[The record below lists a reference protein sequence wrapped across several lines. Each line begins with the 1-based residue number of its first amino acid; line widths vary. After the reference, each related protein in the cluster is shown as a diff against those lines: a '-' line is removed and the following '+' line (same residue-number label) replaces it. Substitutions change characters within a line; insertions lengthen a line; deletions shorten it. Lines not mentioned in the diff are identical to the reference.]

1 MITDVKGYVFN
12 LLSFKGMTF
21 AQRKNMIVS
30 DFENG
35 YMEIDI
41 CFPLKQVIGDV
52 GHWGRSFLAHFLE
65 IANNLGEIQ

>member
-30 DFENG
+30 DFENE
-35 YMEIDI
+35 YMEIDVALDCI
-41 CFPLKQVIGDV
+41 DMLIEL
-52 GHWGRSFLAHFLE
+52 SL
-65 IANNLGEIQ
+65 

>member
-30 DFENG
+30 DF
-35 YMEIDI
+35 
-41 CFPLKQVIGDV
+41 
-52 GHWGRSFLAHFLE
+52 
-65 IANNLGEIQ
+65 

>member
-1 MITDVKGYVFN
+1 MITDVEGYVFN

-35 YMEIDI
+35 YMEIDVALDCI
-41 CFPLKQVIGDV
+41 DMLIEL
-52 GHWGRSFLAHFLE
+52 SL
-65 IANNLGEIQ
+65 

>member
-1 MITDVKGYVFN
+1 MVFDIIIYVKGYVSN

-35 YMEIDI
+35 YMEIDVALDCI
-41 CFPLKQVIGDV
+41 DMLIEL
-52 GHWGRSFLAHFLE
+52 SL
-65 IANNLGEIQ
+65 